1 MHNSER
7 EHPDLPFF
15 TGKAKG
21 IKLTNVAETSG
32 QSTGDATE
40 RKVSISCA
48 SGKLWPICAH
58 KHVKKS

>member
-21 IKLTNVAETSG
+21 IKLTSVAETSG

-48 SGKLWPICAH
+48 SGKL
-58 KHVKKS
+58 